1 MAAACFWTS
10 IEHLPLP
17 LQSHLLQVLTKGEVV
32 RREGKNVLV
41 DEADIGRRLAG
52 LLEDRH
58 ARLKKDKPFFEP
70 IVEGIHKYFQVWER
84 ETDVPDPKLHRYNQ
98 I

>member
-1 MAAACFWTS
+1 M
-10 IEHLPLP
+10 
-17 LQSHLLQVLTKGEVV
+17 
-32 RREGKNVLV
+32 
-41 DEADIGRRLAG
+41 DEAGIGRRLSG

-70 IVEGIHKYFQVWER
+70 ILEGIHKYFQVWER